1 MSTLRRWPRYD
12 RSKPGNVWLAIED
25 VREAIDAL
33 VTADEVAAAVTERL
47 RKEHTMVL
55 GLGGKIAAS
64 LIGVA
69 TLATAIH
76 SWFG

>member
-1 MSTLRRWPRYD
+1 M
-12 RSKPGNVWLAIED
+12 
-25 VREAIDAL
+25 REVIDDL

-47 RKEHTMVL
+47 KNEHAMVI
-55 GLGGKIAAS
+55 GLGGKLVGGAVA
-64 LIGVA
+64 IG

>member
-1 MSTLRRWPRYD
+1 MPARRRWRRYD
-12 RSKPGNVWLAIED
+12 RAKPGSVWLAIED
-25 VREAIDAL
+25 MREVIDDL

-47 RKEHTMVL
+47 KNEHAMVI
-55 GLGGKIAAS
+55 GLGGKLVGGAVA
-64 LIGVA
+64 IG